1 MDDFKK
7 QYDVFE
13 HNHTEITI
21 EKMFEEMGL
30 PNDDS
35 RMHFLNNFHTEFDY
49 KESPSTTIVSNNS
62 NVEEYAEFK

>member
-30 PNDDS
+30 PND
-35 RMHFLNNFHTEFDY
+35 Y